1 MSAQRTGSTFAAY
14 ATIEVIGGTM
24 TSLAGKTLFIT
35 GASRGIGKAI
45 ALRAAKDGAN
55 IVIAAKTAEPHPKL
69 EGTIYTAAEEVEAAG
84 GKALPC
90 VVDIRH
96 EVKVQDAIDKA
107 VSTFGGIDIL
117 VNNASAIN
125 LADTKFVEMKRYDL
139 MHSVNTRGT
148 FLCGKLCLPHLEK
161 AENPHILNLSPPLN
175 MLEKWFAPHVAYTMA
190 KFGMSMCVLG
200 WAGEFRKR
208 GIAANALW
216 PKTTIA
222 TAAVKNLLGGD
233 SMVQRSRVPAIMGD
247 AAHWILTQ
255 DSREVTGQF
264 FIDEEIMQDKVGMKD
279 LTEYAVDPSIGELM
293 PDFFV

>member
-1 MSAQRTGSTFAAY
+1 M
-14 ATIEVIGGTM
+14 AT
-24 TSLAGKTLFIT
+24 LAGKTLFIT

-45 ALRAAKDGAN
+45 ALRAAADGAN

-69 EGTIYTAAEEVEAAG
+69 PGTIYSAAEEVEAAG

-90 VVDIRH
+90 VVDIRY
-96 EVKVQDAIDKA
+96 ESKVQDAVDQA
-107 VSTFGGIDIL
+107 VATFGGIDIL
-117 VNNASAIN
+117 VNNASAID
-125 LADTKFVEMKRYDL
+125 LTDTKSVQMKRYDL

-161 AENPHILNLSPPLN
+161 SANPHILNLSPPLN
-175 MLEKWFAPHVAYTMA
+175 MEERWFAPHVAYTMA

-208 GIAANALW
+208 GVAANALW

-222 TAAVKNLLGGD
+222 TAAVNNLLGGD
-233 SMVQRSRVPAIMGD
+233 ELMKRSRTPAIMGD

-255 DSREVTGQF
+255 PSRECTGNF
-264 FIDEEIMQDKVGMKD
+264 FIDEEIVRAKMGKED
-279 LTEYAVDPSIGELM
+279 LGEYAVDPSHELA